1 MGMVICN
8 SRGEV
13 IVAMAERIPLPNL
26 VVEVE
31 ALACCRAMKFASK
44 IGIQEDFSRETR

>member
-8 SRGEV
+8 NRGEV
-13 IVAMAERIPLPNL
+13 IAAMAERIPHPNS

-31 ALACCRAMKFASK
+31 ALACCRAVKFAFE
-44 IGIQEDFSRETR
+44 IGIQEDFSRET